1 LKIISVLS
9 VVALISGCAANSG
22 VIPMG
27 QEMYTVSRQA
37 ASGWTGSGT
46 LKAEALTEAGA
57 FCAGQKRGLQVVS
70 MNEAQPPFV
79 LGNFPKAEVQ
89 FRCI

>member
-1 LKIISVLS
+1 MLGA
-9 VVALISGCAANSG
+9 VALISGCAANSG

-27 QEMYTVSRQA
+27 QDLYTVSRQA
-37 ASGWTGSGT
+37 ASGWSGSGT

-57 FCAGQKRGLQVVS
+57 FCAGRKQGLQVIAT
-70 MNEAQPPFV
+70 NEAQPPYV

-89 FRCI
+89 FRCV